1 MERLQ
6 PLVFP
11 PLLPLACAPFAERV
25 YSHDQLRAN
34 PSAQNVV
41 PTKAWKTIC
50 LSTALRGYWLGAV
63 HVRHLARLLDVP
75 IIIILAVKSGNY
87 CQMRYPDPYLSSH
100 TAPTISRNVLTLEQ
114 RVVPQFA
121 GVSLKAV
128 TLDSRCVSCQQIT
141 VSGKG
146 VQITLTA
153 SGASDASPRMICSRG
168 VSGMTQNVM
177 ILTETAVPRR
187 ISQAKQTWHNA
198 WMTLC
203 PCHYHVQHVKCPAK
217 IAWMVLGV
225 MDAFHPPQAMSRK
238 THDLSIQSAHKNAC
252 QALRNCGQETAA
264 YGSAQIAAPS
274 SPATRAPNRPPSP
287 QAAFGSQEARARQT
301 TSVEGPQA
309 PEVDYPCSLSHL
321 LSLASHLSRTYITQT
336 SLIHTSLTHTSLA
349 LISLSQTYL
358 SHTYSH
364 AHISLANISLS
375 RT

>member
-41 PTKAWKTIC
+41 PAKAWKTIC

-177 ILTETAVPRR
+177 ILTKTAVPRR

-225 MDAFHPPQAMSRK
+225 MDAFHPPQGKRTIYQSRVR
-238 THDLSIQSAHKNAC
+238 TRMLARLYAIVDRRRQHMVLHRLQRHR
-252 QALRNCGQETAA
+252 ALRPGHPTAHPA
-264 YGSAQIAAPS
+264 HRRHSARRKHAQG
-274 SPATRAPNRPPSP
+274 RPRQS
-287 QAAFGSQEARARQT
+287 RARR
-301 TSVEGPQA
+301 
-309 PEVDYPCSLSHL
+309 H
-321 LSLASHLSRTYITQT
+321 R
-336 SLIHTSLTHTSLA
+336 
-349 LISLSQTYL
+349 
-358 SHTYSH
+358 
-364 AHISLANISLS
+364 
-375 RT
+375 R